1 MYLFGLI
8 DGMASITNMSVNC
21 IKSNLAVACGVA
33 EGEVPEQGDVAVVL
47 GRNGLLTVKLV
58 FVQIF

>member
-1 MYLFGLI
+1 
-8 DGMASITNMSVNC
+8 MASITNMSVNC
-21 IKSNLAVACGVA
+21 IKSNLAVACGVT